1 MMEERL
7 KKLKTSMQKNT
18 FHQLNFNDKHKHNIY
33 KKIKEQNTEKEDL
46 YLSIFQLLREEKTG
60 VELLKCLRSRGVQN
74 FEENE
79 GFLYSVL
86 HQLENKG
93 YLKSSWDENQF
104 KYYSINEKGQKLLRK
119 AEKECFTNRFTL
131 KHLLERY
138 E

>member
-1 MMEERL
+1 MEERL

-18 FHQLNFNDKHKHNIY
+18 FHQLNFNDTHKHNIY
-33 KKIKEQNTEKEDL
+33 KKIKEHNTGKEDL
-46 YLSIFQLLREEKTG
+46 YLAIFQLLREEKTG
-60 VELLKCLRSRGVQN
+60 VELLKYLRGRGVQN

-93 YLKSSWDENQF
+93 YLKSRWDENQF
-104 KYYSINEKGQKLLRK
+104 KYYSISEKGQKLLRK
-119 AEKECFTNRFTL
+119 AEKERFTNRFTL